1 VYVKGLTCRQATNEE
16 DALNML
22 FEGERNRTIA
32 EHSLNKHSSRSH
44 CIFTITVEARSHSKS
59 SSEYTVSR
67 LNLVDLAGSE
77 RLSKTRPSGGVEKEA
92 MHMNRSLSFLE
103 QVIVAM
109 NDSGRQHVP
118 FRQSKLTHFLRD
130 SLGGNSHIV
139 LIANVWGEAEQ
150 LQETI
155 STLRFATRVR
165 RVQTNP
171 VKNTLK
177 DPQLLLKEYEREIA
191 SLKEELSMH
200 NTMLNSR
207 PVSYDTLSELEVE
220 EIRQLVESYLN
231 GTLTDIELVSVKQV
245 KEVFAQFKAIAL
257 SRDGGVQS
265 SEGRG
270 TSGKTEPV
278 PHSAS
283 RTKRESKVQSG
294 DGPVA
299 ETAGETEGVG
309 LGLGIAPASLKHP
322 TSSAVAV
329 RKSKVA
335 SKTDTKSKESKLGTK
350 RTESPAPS
358 LAADEE
364 GAPSEI
370 GSQSTRP
377 STPPPKEEAFEEFKR
392 QRGSE
397 INQVFLDNKATLI
410 RKKKEVIEL
419 SATVNTIKKKIDE
432 LDKSLSET
440 TEWREGV
447 RSEDG
452 DSGEI
457 VMEEWQFNA
466 HSQLKELKVSYR
478 QHHKNLQSLQEELE
492 YCSQYVSESRRK
504 LVEEFEIWYNTA
516 FVGDPTL
523 HLHDGKEIQAKGDD
537 REFDELQEQ
546 LSKEPS
552 AAFYTAQLRT
562 QKRGYQKATRQVTVM

>member
-1 VYVKGLTCRQATNEE
+1 
-16 DALNML
+16 
-22 FEGERNRTIA
+22 
-32 EHSLNKHSSRSH
+32 
-44 CIFTITVEARSHSKS
+44 
-59 SSEYTVSR
+59 
-67 LNLVDLAGSE
+67 
-77 RLSKTRPSGGVEKEA
+77 
-92 MHMNRSLSFLE
+92 
-103 QVIVAM
+103 
-109 NDSGRQHVP
+109 
-118 FRQSKLTHFLRD
+118 
-130 SLGGNSHIV
+130 
-139 LIANVWGEAEQ
+139 
-150 LQETI
+150 
-155 STLRFATRVR
+155 
-165 RVQTNP
+165 
-171 VKNTLK
+171 
-177 DPQLLLKEYEREIA
+177 
-191 SLKEELSMH
+191 MH
-200 NTMLNSR
+200 NTMLNRRS
-207 PVSYDTLSELEVE
+207 VSYDTLSELEVE
-220 EIRQLVESYLN
+220 EIRQQVESFLN
-231 GTLTDIELVSVKQV
+231 GTLPDIELVSVKQV
-245 KEVFAQFKAIAL
+245 KEVFEQFKAITL
-257 SRDGGVQS
+257 SRDGGVQSS

-294 DGPVA
+294 AGVVA

-322 TSSAVAV
+322 TSAAVAV

-335 SKTDTKSKESKLGTK
+335 SKTDTKSKESKLSTK

-370 GSQSTRP
+370 GGQSTRP

-397 INQVFLDNKATLI
+397 INQVFLDNKATLS

-419 SATVNTIKKKIDE
+419 SATINTIKKKVDE
-432 LDKSLSET
+432 LDKSLAET
-440 TEWREGV
+440 TEWREGGEGV

-466 HSQLKELKVSYR
+466 HSKLKELKVSYR
-478 QHHKNLQSLQEELE
+478 QHYKNLQSLQEEVE
-492 YCSQYVSESRRK
+492 YCSHYVSQSRRK
-504 LVEEFEIWYNTA
+504 LVDEFETWYNTA
-516 FVGDPTL
+516 FIGDPAN

-552 AAFYTAQLRT
+552 SAFYTAQLRT